1 MIDISILIPNV
12 VILVLLIVPG
22 YLIAKFRLAGDGFG
36 KGLSNVV
43 LYIAQ
48 PALFIAG
55 YVTVDA
61 TREVALRMVATFVL
75 ACLFHLFFYATGCL
89 VFRRAPE
96 ARKKV
101 LIFSTVFTNAGY
113 KGLPLLEA
121 LFFETHPEITI
132 YGTVYCLAFNVM
144 GWSLGA
150 YIYTKDKQYISIKK
164 IILNPAT
171 ISCLVGILFFIF
183 SAFPVLRNSVVAPLF
198 RSPDSIVYSLMNSL
212 KALVAPLSMFVTG
225 LRIAQL
231 KLKPLL
237 KDARLYT
244 NFVLTLLI
252 LPAAVFG
259 FMKLLSL
266 TGLYHDDLTMTV
278 LLMSAAAPAAAMTC
292 MFAEKFDGDGVYASA
307 IVSLTSILC
316 VVSMPLVCSLAQFY

>member
-1 MIDISILIPNV
+1 MIDISVLIPNV
-12 VILVLLIVPG
+12 IILVLLIVPG
-22 YLIAKFRLAGDGFG
+22 YLIAKFRLAGEGFG
-36 KGLSNVV
+36 KGLSNLV

-61 TREVALRMVATFVL
+61 TREVALRMVATFIL
-75 ACLFHLFFYATGCL
+75 ACLFHLLFYAVGSL

-96 ARKKV
+96 AQKKV
-101 LIFSTVFTNAGY
+101 LIFSSVFTNAGY
-113 KGLPLLEA
+113 MGLPLLEA
-121 LFFETHPEITI
+121 LFFDTCPEITI

-150 YIYTKDKQYISIKK
+150 YIYTKDKRYISLKK

-171 ISCLVGILFFIF
+171 ISCLVGIVFFVF
-183 SAFPVLRNSVVAPLF
+183 SAFPVLRDGVVVPLF
-198 RSPDSIVYSLMNSL
+198 RTPGSIVYSLMNSL

-225 LRIAQL
+225 LRFAQL

-237 KDARLYT
+237 KDGKLYT
-244 NFVLTLLI
+244 NFVLTLLV
-252 LPAAVFG
+252 LPAVVFG
-259 FMKLLSL
+259 IMKLLSVL
-266 TGLYHDDLTMTV
+266 GIYHDELTTTV

-292 MFAEKFDGDGVYASA
+292 MFAEKFDGDGVYASVV
-307 IVSLTSILC
+307 VSITSILC
-316 VVSMPLVCSLAQFY
+316 VVTMPLVCGLARFY